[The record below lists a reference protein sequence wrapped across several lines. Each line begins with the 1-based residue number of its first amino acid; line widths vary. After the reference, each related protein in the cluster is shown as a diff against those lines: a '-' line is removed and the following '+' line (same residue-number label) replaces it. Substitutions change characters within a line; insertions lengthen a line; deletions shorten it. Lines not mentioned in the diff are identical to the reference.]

1 MCAAGNPAHNAR
13 MLTALISFGVLVVS
27 LFVAT
32 VFLEGM
38 QIKGGIGSY
47 VVVAIVFGVLNFF
60 LGETFFR
67 LIGFGTLGLG
77 FLFSFI
83 TRLLATGIVLRIAST
98 FAEKKLYVKDWR
110 TAFLAALLMSF
121 TTGACEMILG

>member
-1 MCAAGNPAHNAR
+1 

-32 VFLEGM
+32 TFLEGM

-47 VVVAIVFGVLNFF
+47 VVVAIVFGILNF

-98 FAEKKLYVKDWR
+98 FAEKRLYVKDWK

-121 TTGACEMILG
+121 TTGACEMILH

>member
-1 MCAAGNPAHNAR
+1 LAR
-13 MLTALISFGVLVVS
+13 TS
-27 LFVAT
+27 
-32 VFLEGM
+32 
-38 QIKGGIGSY
+38 
-47 VVVAIVFGVLNFF
+47 IVFGVLNFF

>member
-1 MCAAGNPAHNAR
+1 
-13 MLTALISFGVLVVS
+13 MLTALISFAVLVVS

-32 VFLEGM
+32 AFLEGM

-47 VVVAIVFGVLNFF
+47 VVVGLVFGVLNFF

-83 TRLLATGIVLRIAST
+83 TRLLATSIVLRIAST
-98 FAEKKLYVKDWR
+98 FAEKRLYVKDWK

-121 TTGACEMILG
+121 TTGVCEMLLG

>member
-1 MCAAGNPAHNAR
+1 MCAEGNPAHNAR
-13 MLTALISFGVLVVS
+13 MLTALISFAVLVVS

-32 VFLEGM
+32 TFLEGM

-47 VVVAIVFGVLNFF
+47 VVVGLVFGVLNFF

-83 TRLLATGIVLRIAST
+83 SRLLATGIVLGIAST
-98 FAEKKLYVKDWR
+98 FAEKRLYVKDWR

-121 TTGACEMILG
+121 TTGVCEMLLG

>member
-1 MCAAGNPAHNAR
+1 

-27 LFVAT
+27 LFVASS
-32 VFLEGM
+32 FLEGM
-38 QIKGGIGSY
+38 QIKGGLTAY
-47 VVVAIVFGVLNFF
+47 AVVALVFGVLNFF

-77 FLFSFI
+77 FIFSFI
-83 TRLLATGIVLRIAST
+83 SRLLATAIVLRLAST

-121 TTGACEMILG
+121 TTGVCEMILR